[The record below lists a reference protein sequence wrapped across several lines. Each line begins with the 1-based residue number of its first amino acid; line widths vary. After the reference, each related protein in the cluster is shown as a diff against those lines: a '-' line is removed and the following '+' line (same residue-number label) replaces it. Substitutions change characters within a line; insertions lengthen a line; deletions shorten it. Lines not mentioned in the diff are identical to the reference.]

1 MSANSHYDTIKYT
14 AEISDSEII
23 FLDTKEYKGERF
35 NREST
40 LNMQTHYKK
49 TEIFQYINSY
59 FSSTR
64 CTNSTSSMLDKNLVS
79 NYAKRMKD

>member
-1 MSANSHYDTIKYT
+1 MGANSHYVTIKYT

-35 NREST
+35 DREST

-49 TEIFQYINSY
+49 TEIFQYITEFLFLIY
-59 FSSTR
+59 QVYKF
-64 CTNSTSSMLDKNLVS
+64 DKL
-79 NYAKRMKD
+79 YAWQKLGFKLR

>member
-1 MSANSHYDTIKYT
+1 MSANSHYDTIKYKYT

-23 FLDTKEYKGERF
+23 FLDTKEYERYD
-35 NREST
+35 REST

>member
-1 MSANSHYDTIKYT
+1 MSANRHYDTIKYT

-35 NREST
+35 DREST

>member
-23 FLDTKEYKGERF
+23 FLDTKKYKGERF
-35 NREST
+35 DREST
-40 LNMQTHYKK
+40 LDMLTHYKK
-49 TEIFQYINSY
+49 IFQYINSY

-64 CTNSTSSMLDKNLVS
+64 CTNSTSSMLDKNLFS